1 VNPDDDWLDALAGR
15 PPRAGADAA
24 ARREASWLRHAQ
36 RLWPAELPALPPA
49 TEAALLDRARAEGLF
64 RPRGWL
70 AWCAGC
76 SERWRRW
83 SATPWRS
90 GAAGLV
96 LASVLVAF
104 IAVPLLQRPTEDTT
118 VLRAGPDGLLLLR
131 DAEPQARRDRLADAL
146 QAAGLPVQRYERLG
160 RYGIDAELPQPLPVA
175 VAAVLR
181 AERIAVPAGPLR
193 IEVEA
198 RVP

>member
-1 VNPDDDWLDALAGR
+1 VNSDDDWLDALAGR
-15 PPRAGADAA
+15 PPRTGADAA

-36 RLWPAELPALPPA
+36 RLWPAEPPALQPA
-49 TEAALLDRARAEGLF
+49 AEAALLGRARAEGLF

-70 AWCAGC
+70 AACPGC

-83 SATPWRS
+83 LATPWRS

-104 IAVPLLQRPTEDTT
+104 IAVPLWQSPPEDT

-131 DAEPQARRDRLADAL
+131 DGQPQARRDRLADAL

-160 RYGIDAELPQPLPVA
+160 RYGIDAELPQPPPAA

-198 RVP
+198 LAP